1 MITLTCEVMQMA
13 LDAFEAHAKQ
23 YPHMVKGYTVD
34 AAQALRAA
42 LAQPEPESVAVWE
55 LQEGGWDTIADRD
68 WMESLPVGTKL
79 YTAPPQ
85 RKWVGLTDNEHM
97 KLAEEWGCLS
107 ADWVLYAAA
116 VERKLKDKNN
126 GL

>member
-1 MITLTCEVMQMA
+1 MITLTREVMQMA
-13 LDAFEAHAKQ
+13 LDAFETHAKQ

-42 LAQPEPESVAVWE
+42 LAQPEPEPVAFVVYDSESNDIVWTE
-55 LQEGGWDTIADRD
+55 AGMHLKQNT
-68 WMESLPVGTKL
+68 PL
-79 YTAPPQ
+79 YTVLQQ
-85 RKWVGLTDNEHM
+85 REWVGLTDDEHM